1 MIDVDYFLAEVA
13 ENRRRAQSAARSRC
27 ALPAGPCHL
36 PLALDLMIENGGL
49 VQPVL
54 ARSPFAQRSARVGV
68 PSAEREQIEYWF
80 ACCGDEAN
88 WLLDTESSRIIAIE
102 FTSYAPPYGLF
113 RRSGEYQAFER
124 TLRFDTPERSF
135 ALFSVPP
142 GRRMANGWSHNVRWR
157 TPVLIPPSRVL
168 WGADGEYEF
177 EFSYVDPDA
186 PLLPAPETLL
196 GLPVRPY

>member
-1 MIDVDYFLAEVA
+1 MIDVDSFLAEVA
-13 ENRRRAQSAARSRC
+13 ENRRRAQSAARSRY
-27 ALPAGPCHL
+27 ALPAGHRRL
-36 PLALDLMIENGGL
+36 PLALDLMIANGGL

-54 ARSPFAQRSARVGV
+54 ARSPFAPRSARVGV
-68 PSAEREQIEYWF
+68 PSREREQIEYWY

-88 WLLDTESSRIIAIE
+88 WLLDTESSRIIALE
-102 FTSYAPPYGLF
+102 FSPYAPPHGLF

-124 TLRFDTPERSF
+124 TLRFDTPKRSF

-142 GRRMANGWSHNVRWR
+142 GLRMASGWFSNVHWR

-168 WGADGEYEF
+168 WGADGHYEF